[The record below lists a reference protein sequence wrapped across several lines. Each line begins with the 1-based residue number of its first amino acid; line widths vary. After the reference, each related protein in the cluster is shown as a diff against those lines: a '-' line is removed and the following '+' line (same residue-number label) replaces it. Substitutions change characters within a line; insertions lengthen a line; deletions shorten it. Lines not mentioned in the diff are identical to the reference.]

1 MQGDES
7 LVRVIRRSYLYGRG
21 HFIVC
26 SPILSV
32 LTCNFF
38 PDLSQCLQ
46 IQRPTASANASL
58 HNYKGK
64 TLGGGSREAPTEG
77 AEFDFA
83 QLKGKVVLIN
93 NVATM

>member
-1 MQGDES
+1 MSSDPKTNGECK
-7 LVRVIRRSYLYGRG
+7 R
-21 HFIVC
+21 
-26 SPILSV
+26 
-32 LTCNFF
+32 LTA
-38 PDLSQCLQ
+38 QLQ
-46 IQRPTASANASL
+46 RE
-58 HNYKGK
+58 